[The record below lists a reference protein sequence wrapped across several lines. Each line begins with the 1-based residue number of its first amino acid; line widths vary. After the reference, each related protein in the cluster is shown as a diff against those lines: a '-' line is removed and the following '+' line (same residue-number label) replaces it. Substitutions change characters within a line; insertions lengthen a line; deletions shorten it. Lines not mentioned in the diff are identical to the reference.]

1 MARLAPGFLLL
12 ILDTLADMVLEED
25 ETQSRTAETISVF
38 DTTLNS
44 RFLRGIPVMLFLNKR
59 DLFEEKLKVK
69 PLNTVF
75 PDYKG
80 KSDWQSCAD
89 CTPPFHDLIFHTFDP
104 TKSFY
109 DLFSDVKQK
118 LIDVAPDD
126 TKNRIYTH
134 VTCAVDAAN
143 IKFVFMAVR
152 DIIIHD
158 ALNSIEF

>member
-1 MARLAPGFLLL
+1 MLTVRPSLFHDVIFVNLSVHRNKISPN
-12 ILDTLADMVLEED
+12 ILD
-25 ETQSRTAETISVF
+25 I
-38 DTTLNS
+38 
-44 RFLRGIPVMLFLNKR
+44 
-59 DLFEEKLKVK
+59 
-69 PLNTVF
+69 
-75 PDYKG
+75 
-80 KSDWQSCAD
+80 
-89 CTPPFHDLIFHTFDP
+89 
-104 TKSFY
+104 
-109 DLFSDVKQK
+109 KQK